1 MKPSAQV
8 KRFVLRINPTFYAN
22 PYIRKIIEML
32 NRHFRIFFMLLTALS
47 LGYNLSAQR
56 DTLFV
61 CDPGDPIQLSVGEG
75 NFAYQW
81 SPVGAYD
88 NPFIATPTVRPFE
101 PSVYTVRRIPSV
113 TSNNLIVNP
122 DFSLGNEGFSSDYD
136 FVERIN
142 IQGVYGVDVSA
153 ANLNAVFFEDCP
165 DRTTGD
171 GPMLVVDGSP
181 IRGEQVWCQTISVNE
196 EKDYAFS
203 TWLTSVNR
211 MNPATLQF
219 SINGELIGD
228 IFRASGRVCQW
239 QQFYA
244 LWNARAATE
253 AEICVVNL
261 NTNPAGNDFAMDD
274 FAFFELEEVLY
285 DTVVVLIEALTAAE
299 DRRVYLPSAFS
310 PNFDG
315 RNDTFGPFVGKGVSA
330 IELFQVYDR
339 WGNLVFE
346 QKDCSPNEADC
357 AWDGRFK
364 GVVLPPDYY
373 VYLAEIRYADEALEV
388 KKGSVL
394 LMK

>member
-1 MKPSAQV
+1 
-8 KRFVLRINPTFYAN
+8 
-22 PYIRKIIEML
+22 ML
-32 NRHFRIFFMLLTALS
+32 NHHYQTCLIICLVLCTGHRLA
-47 LGYNLSAQR
+47 AQR
-56 DTLFV
+56 DTLFI

-88 NPFIATPTVRPFE
+88 NPFIANPTVRPLE
-101 PSVYTVRRIPSV
+101 PSIYTVRRIPSV

-122 DFSLGNEGFSSDYD
+122 DFSQGNAGFSSDYD

-153 ANLNAVFFEDCP
+153 ANLNGIFFEDCP
-165 DRTTGD
+165 DHTSGD
-171 GPMLVVDGSP
+171 GPMMVVDGSP
-181 IRGEQVWCQTISVNE
+181 TRGEQVWCQTIEVNE
-196 EKDYAFS
+196 GKDYAFS
-203 TWLTSVNR
+203 AWLTSVNP
-211 MNPATLQF
+211 MNPAALQF
-219 SINGELIGD
+219 SINGEPIGN
-228 IFRASGRVCQW
+228 IFRASNQVCQW
-239 QQFYA
+239 RQFYEI
-244 LWNARAATE
+244 WNAESAME
-253 AEICVVNL
+253 AEICIVNQ

-299 DRRVYLPSAFS
+299 DRRVYLPNAFS

-346 QKDCSPNEADC
+346 RKDCSPNETDC

-364 GVVLPPDYY
+364 GRSLPPDYY
-373 VYLAEIRYADEALEV
+373 IYQAQVRYADEVLEV